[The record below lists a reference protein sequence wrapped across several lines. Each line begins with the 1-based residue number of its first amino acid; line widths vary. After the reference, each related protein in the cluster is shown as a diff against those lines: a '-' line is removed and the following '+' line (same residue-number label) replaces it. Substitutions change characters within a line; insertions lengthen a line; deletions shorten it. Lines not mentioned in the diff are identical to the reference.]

1 MELLKVFAISG
12 KQVGGFKSDDDNNNH
27 SGSNDCDFNDNNSC
41 SNDYDINDNNS
52 GSNVDNDSCRLC
64 LKNLFVEQIYSLI

>member
-27 SGSNDCDFNDNNSC
+27 SGSNDCD
-41 SNDYDINDNNS
+41 INDNNS
-52 GSNVDNDSCRLC
+52 GSNDYDVNDNQDDTATSTTT
-64 LKNLFVEQIYSLI
+64 VAGYA